1 MDSSRK
7 KAAAENTAAN
17 RDFALLLAEGH
28 AVGALI
34 LSGVCLVGT
43 HSDAVERTVVFLLTV
58 MGTLADSTF
67 DGLVGMA
74 VHKKASFE
82 FGFGSSMRSRLKTI
96 LGISSKVA
104 FSGLI

>member
-1 MDSSRK
+1 MHPSRK

-34 LSGVCLVGT
+34 LCGIVLVGT
-43 HSDAVERTVVFLLTV
+43 DTDPVQRTVIFLLAMVGALT
-58 MGTLADSTF
+58 DSAF
-67 DGLVGMA
+67 NGLVGMA

>member
-1 MDSSRK
+1 M
-7 KAAAENTAAN
+7 E
-17 RDFALLLAEGH
+17 LLLAEGH
-28 AVGALI
+28 AVGALVLGGI
-34 LSGVCLVGT
+34 CLVGT
-43 HSDAVERTVVFLLTV
+43 HGDAVERTVVFLLAV
-58 MGTLADSTF
+58 MGALADGTF

-96 LGISSKVA
+96 LGISSKLA